1 MCYHTSCDDFFFE
14 NLHTLDVH
22 GYVQSGDDS
31 KHRIQHVGNIPLQS
45 IDGARNCLLD
55 VLHVPTITKNLI
67 FVGQMVEK
75 ELQVRFTQRGSFVED
90 PSKGFKVIAKGKK
103 EGRMFTMDVDS
114 SNSHK
119 FCFTHDNKKIAE
131 IDL

>member
-1 MCYHTSCDDFFFE
+1 MFE

-22 GYVQSGDDS
+22 GYVQTGDDT
-31 KHRIQHVGNIPLQS
+31 KHRTQHFGNIPLQS
-45 IDGARNCLLD
+45 THGTRNCLLD

-67 FVGQMVEK
+67 SVGQMVEK
-75 ELQVRFTQRGSFVED
+75 GLQVRFTHRGCFVED
-90 PSKGFKVIAKGKK
+90 PSKGFKLIAKGKK

-119 FCFTHDNKKIAE
+119 FCFTHDNKK
-131 IDL
+131 LQK